1 MIKLMEVEGEEREN
15 VEVNSVEDG
24 KINVVQELF
33 QVMETVGSFV
43 SFRRTQRKE
52 SLNLV
57 RRLKLLVPLLEE
69 IKDLCS
75 SISDEAFSSV
85 LNLRKALLSARKL
98 LKQCNYGSKIYLV
111 SGLFS
116 FSLDLIFTITFFFP
130 LLFANVVHPF

>member
-15 VEVNSVEDG
+15 VEEG

-116 FSLDLIFTITFFFP
+116 FPLDLIFII
-130 LLFANVVHPF
+130 